1 MIKYLCNRP
10 MVISAI
16 ICCFISYTAFFKP
29 ELLLAEGILL
39 FVAIV
44 VTVRRHIKPTV
55 IFALL
60 TGALVLISS
69 AITVNK
75 VDSITK
81 FSGKTNNCELVISD
95 ITYENNN
102 ISIMTIEIIES
113 NMFPKNTRVSVVA
126 EGTAYRMGQVAKA
139 DLLAKRVA
147 DANKD
152 YLYSN
157 GIFLEGEIENIR
169 LVDGRADFVLKAVGE
184 LRRYISDTAF
194 SKMGYNS
201 AATFCGLIYGE
212 KEYFTEEQR
221 ENIVGAGV
229 SHIMVVSG
237 MHLAII
243 ISFITTLTERLFY
256 NKYLKAAVVLLTV
269 LIMTALCGFTMSI
282 LRAGITYL
290 LFAISLLLNRTRNS
304 ESLLATAV
312 VVIIFCSPFAMLS
325 MGFRLSVMSTFGI
338 LSVAIPI
345 NAYVKREEIIPSSIG
360 RGLFGAVTVTLS
372 ATLFTLPTVI
382 YEIGSVSTVAVLSNL
397 LVSPAVTAVIWTA
410 VIGLVLNLVS
420 SSLFLPLFKVCD
432 ILLRYINSVINGL
445 GSLPFS
451 LIKVPLFLIVFA
463 YFLII
468 AAFWILLTCKKRE
481 NVLKLKIIYGKLIK
495 EGGKRVKW
503 R

>member
-10 MVISAI
+10 MVIAAI
-16 ICCFISYTAFFKP
+16 ICFFISYTAFFKP

-60 TGALVLISS
+60 TSLLVLISS
-69 AITVNK
+69 VITVNK
-75 VDSITK
+75 VDSIIK
-81 FSGKTNNCELVISD
+81 LSGKRNNCEFVISD
-95 ITYENNN
+95 ITYKNNN
-102 ISIMTIEIIES
+102 ISILTIEVIES
-113 NMFPKNTRVSVVA
+113 NIFPKNTRVSVIA
-126 EGTAYRMGQVAKA
+126 EGTSYRMGQVAKA
-139 DLLAKRVA
+139 DMLAKIVKKT
-147 DANKD
+147 NKD
-152 YLYSN
+152 YLYSK

-169 LVDGRADFVLKAVGE
+169 LINGKEDFVLKAVDG
-184 LRRYISDTAF
+184 LRRYISNTAF

-256 NKYLKAAVVLLTV
+256 NKYLKAAIVLLTV
-269 LIMTALCGFTMSI
+269 LIMIALCGFTMSI

-290 LFAISLLLNRTRNS
+290 LFAISLLINRTRNS

-338 LSVAIPI
+338 LSVALPI
-345 NAYVKREEIIPSSIG
+345 NDYVKREEIIPSRIG
-360 RGLFGAVTVTLS
+360 RGLFGAVMVTLS

-397 LVSPAVTAVIWTA
+397 LISLAVTAVIWVA

-420 SSLFLPLFKVCD
+420 VTLALPFFNLCD

-451 LIKVPLFLIVFA
+451 LIKAPTFTVVFA
-463 YFLII
+463 YLII
-468 AAFWILLTCKKRE
+468 IIAFWILLTCKKRE
-481 NVLKLKIIYGKLIK
+481 NVLELKKLYGKIIK
-495 EGGKRVKW
+495 EGGKKVKW